1 MSRLLL
7 LLAFRSEFVGNRNAV
22 ASITERLF
30 DVLKIGGN
38 LGNLAA
44 FKTKPLLRLK
54 KMHHFAGFK
63 GWPLECNFLLLLLLA
78 IVEVAMRQD
87 CLFDRRGGLGHEVA

>member
-1 MSRLLL
+1 MRR
-7 LLAFRSEFVGNRNAV
+7 RSEQEQYYCYSLSVVWKNAV

-38 LGNLAA
+38 LAA

-54 KMHHFAGFK
+54 KLHHFAGFK

-87 CLFDRRGGLGHEVA
+87 WLFDRRGGLGHEVA